1 MKNTIHAEKQ
11 KKNTLIETDPEMI
24 HMLMDMIELKRQ
36 GVYNSYYVLKGL
48 KENIITIEKR

>member
-48 KENIITIEKR
+48 KENSITIEKR